1 MRKRKCRGG
10 NKYSGFVAYIVSLES
25 PRKIDAHYFG
35 ISKIALKTIS
45 QVWRHWMVTAARKPV
60 HVLIAFG
67 EAIAIKFMLVWKIAL
82 KSTLWLLSE
91 LGCH

>member
-1 MRKRKCRGG
+1 MRTSYGDQKAE
-10 NKYSGFVAYIVSLES
+10 SGHDEHCIRRS
-25 PRKIDAHYFG
+25 KKKHYFG
-35 ISKIALKTIS
+35 ISKIALKAIS